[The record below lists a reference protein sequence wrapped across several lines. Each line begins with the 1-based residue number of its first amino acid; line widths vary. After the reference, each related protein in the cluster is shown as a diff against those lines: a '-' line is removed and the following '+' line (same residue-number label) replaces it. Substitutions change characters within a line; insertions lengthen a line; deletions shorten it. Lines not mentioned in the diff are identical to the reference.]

1 MATADEIVYVTGG
14 ASGIGLRVAELFSE
28 RGSEIAIFDVAPGDA
43 AAHQIER
50 SRASP
55 RQRVHAYFLDVADS
69 AATEEAF
76 REATVRT
83 GPPRIVFHAAGVGG
97 FSRPF
102 LDFPAERFERMVR
115 VNLLGTRNV
124 AAAALPLMQ
133 PGGKIALVASLAGL
147 VTAYGQS
154 GYSASKH
161 GVVGLAGVLRI
172 ECAPRGIDV
181 CLVCPPEIDTPMAR
195 EDATTRPAE
204 TAAMKL
210 FAGSLP
216 LDSACRYIVEAVTRG
231 QFLIIPGR
239 RARIAWAMQK
249 LLPRDIVN
257 RLADRMVARARTRS
271 SRRKTG
277 GDSP

>member
-1 MATADEIVYVTGG
+1 VATADEIVYVTGG
-14 ASGIGLRVAELFSE
+14 ASGIGLRVAELFAE
-28 RGSEIAIFDVAPGDA
+28 RGSDVAIFDLAPGDA
-43 AAHQIER
+43 AGHQIER
-50 SRASP
+50 SRSSP
-55 RQRVHAYFLDVADS
+55 RQRVHTYFLDVAD
-69 AATEEAF
+69 AAGTEEAF
-76 REATVRT
+76 REASVRT

-102 LDFPAERFERMVR
+102 LEFPAERFERMIR

-133 PGGKIALVASLAGL
+133 PGGKLALVASLAGL

-154 GYSASKH
+154 GYSTSKH

-195 EDATTRPAE
+195 EDATTRPVE

-210 FAGSLP
+210 FAGTLP
-216 LDSACRYIVEAVTRG
+216 LDPACRYMVDAVVRG

-239 RARIAWAMQK
+239 RARMAWALQK
-249 LLPRDIVN
+249 LLPRRLVN
-257 RLADRMVARARTRS
+257 RLADRMVAKARGSRS
-271 SRRKTG
+271 
-277 GDSP
+277 